1 MSTGLKSI
9 NDPDPLSRSNKKR
22 QASNADEKRNPR
34 SIIPRVEEHGK
45 RETREK
51 EVTRAIDESER
62 SSRNSR
68 RSNDPALYS
77 SKEREAK
84 QNRYRYAAI

>member
-1 MSTGLKSI
+1 MFIYISKENEREIFPLMVFRIFVSI
-9 NDPDPLSRSNKKR
+9 FFQLSSWNL
-22 QASNADEKRNPR
+22 SDFM
-34 SIIPRVEEHGK
+34 
-45 RETREK
+45 
-51 EVTRAIDESER
+51 AIDESER

-84 QNRYRYAAI
+84 HNRYRYAAI